1 MDCALG
7 ALHPYR
13 ESQIMVICVLKRSQV
28 AQRARFSS
36 DHPEMDSAVE
46 CWGCWVPPSHTQGG
60 CLTSTCQELFSL
72 WVFAKAG
79 VCVKAIIPQTICKP

>member
-7 ALHPYR
+7 ALHLYR

-46 CWGCWVPPSHTQGG
+46 RWGC
-60 CLTSTCQELFSL
+60 
-72 WVFAKAG
+72 
-79 VCVKAIIPQTICKP
+79 